1 MLNLKL
7 LEKIHAYHEKNIEFV
22 TKIAILKSWEIPIEK
37 RYEGAEP
44 FFDKLF
50 YKKKFLEQAVKEIE
64 EENEDVFFSINAF
77 YKEKKTEN
85 AWQLNAFVLD
95 FDFYKLS
102 QYKSLTPIEMYKKHI
117 RDSLDLIPTAV
128 VDSGNGLYVIYAF
141 KNASKHCIN
150 LYKRIYE
157 RIYEKFQKFGM
168 DRAAMNVTQVI
179 RIPGTLNPK
188 CNKVVEILEYN
199 DTDYEIQDF
208 QTYLKYAYQE
218 VVRYK
223 QSDQYLLKFKKEK
236 HQYSHSEINQIRI
249 NRRKELKIVIRDLIT
264 LIQIRN
270 KRNYTTGYREL
281 MLYILRE
288 RVKNAGYDEETEL
301 IIAKKL
307 NDLLKV
313 PLSDKELI
321 NVTKVRRNFKSHKIS
336 TIIEKLN
343 INIEEQQQL
352 KYLKSKLLK
361 DRNYQKQKQ
370 LRGGLFGMSLKQTQ
384 IHLRRRKVHELHKE
398 GYTQIEIAEELF
410 LTKAMVSKDL
420 NFIRTHKSMYLLK
433 YEEYLQN
440 EDMEELLDD
449 EICYRTIFEEKEEKS
464 MEKLE

>member
-1 MLNLKL
+1 
-7 LEKIHAYHEKNIEFV
+7 
-22 TKIAILKSWEIPIEK
+22 
-37 RYEGAEP
+37 
-44 FFDKLF
+44 
-50 YKKKFLEQAVKEIE
+50 
-64 EENEDVFFSINAF
+64 
-77 YKEKKTEN
+77 
-85 AWQLNAFVLD
+85 
-95 FDFYKLS
+95 
-102 QYKSLTPIEMYKKHI
+102 
-117 RDSLDLIPTAV
+117 
-128 VDSGNGLYVIYAF
+128 
-141 KNASKHCIN
+141 
-150 LYKRIYE
+150 
-157 RIYEKFQKFGM
+157 
-168 DRAAMNVTQVI
+168 
-179 RIPGTLNPK
+179 
-188 CNKVVEILEYN
+188 
-199 DTDYEIQDF
+199 
-208 QTYLKYAYQE
+208 
-218 VVRYK
+218 
-223 QSDQYLLKFKKEK
+223 
-236 HQYSHSEINQIRI
+236 
-249 NRRKELKIVIRDLIT
+249 
-264 LIQIRN
+264 
-270 KRNYTTGYREL
+270 

-370 LRGGLFGMSLKQTQ
+370 LRGGLFGMTLKQTQ
-384 IHLRRRKVHELHKE
+384 IHLRRRKIHELHKE